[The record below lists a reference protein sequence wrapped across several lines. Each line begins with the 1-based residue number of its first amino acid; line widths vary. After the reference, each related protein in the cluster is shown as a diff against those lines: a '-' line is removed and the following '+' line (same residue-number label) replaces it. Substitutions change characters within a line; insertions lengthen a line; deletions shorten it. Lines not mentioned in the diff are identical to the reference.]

1 MNVGQVLQYLPPS
14 PAGDPLR
21 SWAAAAAWVARTL
34 TSSSIAS
41 VPKVKQNFAFG
52 LTLNANHV
60 STAERDA
67 IRGRYIKGWAE
78 ANDSIMA
85 RARKRWRSFRMGHY
99 KQTPMADINEWFACI

>member
-1 MNVGQVLQYLPPS
+1 MGQMFNIWPPS

-41 VPKVKQNFAFG
+41 VSNVKQNFAFG

-60 STAERDA
+60 STAERDT

-78 ANDSIMA
+78 VNDSIMA
-85 RARKRWRSFRMGHY
+85 NAGIKDFTLASSTLI
-99 KQTPMADINEWFACI
+99 QASIQCQ

>member
-21 SWAAAAAWVARTL
+21 TWAAAAAWVARTL

-78 ANDSIMA
+78 DERLNHGKSAEAMENLQKGSL
-85 RARKRWRSFRMGHY
+85 
-99 KQTPMADINEWFACI
+99 QTDADGRHQ